1 MTPTDSPPSTEI
13 TRRLFDLAWP
23 IIGLNVLQVLALA
36 VDTAMV
42 GHAPNS
48 EFALTGMGYGSQ
60 LVFLLMVV
68 MIGLTVGTVAF
79 IARAQGAG
87 QIDRAQNILH
97 QSVQMTLLLGG
108 VMAVAGNL
116 AAEPLLSILGADQNT
131 LQPALDYLRPL
142 LWGTVFNYLNI
153 LFAASLRG
161 VGNTRLAFI
170 VALGMNALNF
180 LFNYALILGNWGFEP
195 MGIAGAAIGTVLA
208 QACAVIIM
216 ATLLSRGVVPGLA
229 LSFRPKTV
237 DGPLVKELVRVGW
250 PAAADML
257 VLNAAFLSIIGMLG
271 RIDQAAVGAHSLGLR
286 VQALAFVPG
295 MSISQAIGA
304 MVGQA
309 LGAQNVATAK
319 KVLRSGIVLNLIIM
333 SSLGLI
339 LIAFSDFLVGV
350 FGVDP
355 ASSLH
360 SYSVQWMRLLGYS
373 MPVVGVYIAVV
384 GLFQGSGATRLSLRI
399 NLVSTVLVQIPA
411 SYVLGFTFGL
421 GPWGVWA
428 AFPCVFLLKLT
439 WAAFEYRRGVWA
451 KTGAKA

>member
-1 MTPTDSPPSTEI
+1 MQPSEPSSSSEI
-13 TRRLFDLAWP
+13 TRRLFELAWP
-23 IIGLNVLQVLALA
+23 IIGLNMLQVLALA

-42 GHAPNS
+42 GRTPNS
-48 EFALTGMGYGSQ
+48 EFALTGMGYGAQ
-60 LVFLLMVV
+60 LIFLLMVA

-79 IARAQGAG
+79 IARAKGAG

-97 QSVQMTLLLGG
+97 QSVQMTLLLGA
-108 VMAVAGNL
+108 VMAVFGNL
-116 AAEPLLSILGADQNT
+116 AAEPLLLLLGADQNT
-131 LQPALDYLRPL
+131 LTPALDYLRPL

-161 VGNTRLAFI
+161 VGNTRLAFT

-180 LFNYALILGNWGFEP
+180 LFNYALILGNLGFEP
-195 MGIAGAAIGTVLA
+195 RGIAGAAIGTVLS
-208 QACAVIIM
+208 QACAVVVM
-216 ATLLSRGVVPGLA
+216 ATILNRNVVPGLG
-229 LSFRPKTV
+229 LNICLKPV

-295 MSISQAIGA
+295 MSVSQAVGA

-309 LGAQNVATAK
+309 LGANNVQSAK
-319 KVLRSGIVLNLIIM
+319 KILRSGIGLNLIIM
-333 SSLGLI
+333 STLGFVLI
-339 LIAFSDFLVGV
+339 GFSDFLVGA

-360 SYSVQWMRLLGYS
+360 MFSVQWMHLLGYS
-373 MPVVGVYIAVV
+373 MPVVGVYIAFG
-384 GLFQGSGATRLSLRI
+384 GLLQGAGATRVSLKI
-399 NLVSTVLVQIPA
+399 NLWSTMLVQIPA
-411 SYVLGFTFGL
+411 SYLLGFTFGL
-421 GPWGVWA
+421 GAWGVWV
-428 AFPCVFLLKLT
+428 AFPGVFFLKLA
-439 WAAFEYRRGVWA
+439 WAFVEYRRETWA
-451 KTGAKA
+451 KTGARA